1 MDGELHLGEPE
12 AELLLDPPPDPGHL
26 PHVGDVA
33 HPHLHPVLLAAHAH
47 LNTFVRPGV
56 SRQEDKDARSFKS
69 PTCDDLAEV
78 VSQRHQ
84 QRLHP
89 PLVQSGGSLA
99 LLEVQHPAASLHIGR
114 VLPVRHRA
122 LLEHGVGVAAGKLAG
137 EFDLKQIS

>member
-1 MDGELHLGEPE
+1 M
-12 AELLLDPPPDPGHL
+12 
-26 PHVGDVA
+26 
-33 HPHLHPVLLAAHAH
+33 
-47 LNTFVRPGV
+47 
-56 SRQEDKDARSFKS
+56 
-69 PTCDDLAEV
+69 

-99 LLEVQHPAASLHIGR
+99 LLEGHHPAASLHIGR

-137 EFDLKQIS
+137 EFDLVNGRFIFQTSNILQ